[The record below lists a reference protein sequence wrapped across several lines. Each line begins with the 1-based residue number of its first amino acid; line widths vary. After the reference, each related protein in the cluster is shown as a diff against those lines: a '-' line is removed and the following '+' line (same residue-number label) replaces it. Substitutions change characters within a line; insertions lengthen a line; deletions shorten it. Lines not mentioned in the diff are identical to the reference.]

1 MERDCKREKR
11 VKNWDEINMKSKEW
25 GETVR
30 EPKREKHWGEINI
43 KPKEWGETV
52 RDRRAAKETGARQ
65 KVSRKKNG
73 AISMSMKMRA
83 R

>member
-43 KPKEWGETV
+43 KPKEWGEPV
-52 RDRRAAKETGARQ
+52 R
-65 KVSRKKNG
+65 
-73 AISMSMKMRA
+73 
-83 R
+83 